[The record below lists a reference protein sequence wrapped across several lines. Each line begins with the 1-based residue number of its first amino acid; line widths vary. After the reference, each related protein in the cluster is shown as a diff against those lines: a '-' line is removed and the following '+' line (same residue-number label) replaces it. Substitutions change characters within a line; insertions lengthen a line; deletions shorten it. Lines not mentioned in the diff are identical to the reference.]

1 MTSLSSSL
9 KVLVSKIL
17 YPYELYLRE
26 KQSILEAKEEEL
38 KHVQVKKENKI
49 DFWLIM
55 MTLTRIHKRI

>member
-9 KVLVSKIL
+9 KSSYQKIL